1 MKYAY
6 PLNYYET
13 KTYSSKIKD
22 YTKLTTNDKAILL
35 NDFKE
40 YYKYCFWWLK
50 LPCPTL
56 DQLYM
61 AKYIGR
67 IAYKRC
73 KKMLQAQRGLAKSL
87 TTQILVTWL
96 LLRNRREI
104 ICVISA
110 TASRAKSFVAFVG
123 KMFKT
128 IPLLHSLAPKGRDR
142 DNTEKLDVAGK
153 PINDSASL
161 SAFGVTSA
169 KTGSRATFLIYDD
182 VEIPENSDTPD
193 KREKIKR
200 GVAECGNLGIA
211 NSYSELC
218 ICTPQ
223 SSDTVYNNEIFAPF
237 EKTIIPAQYP
247 KKIEVYNGNLA
258 KHIRR
263 ALQRNPKL
271 VGLATDKRNNLE
283 HLVVQMTKGMASY
296 TLQYMLDTSLSD
308 VEKYPL
314 KLRDLIVMDLDP
326 REAPISIVHSNLKH
340 NLLPIN
346 HNGFAGDG
354 YYSPASVSPNTKKY
368 ENVIMAIDP
377 SGRGKDETAYAIVA
391 HLAGRIFV
399 LDFGGL
405 TGGYEESTLVQLAR
419 IALAYEVTL
428 IKAESNFGDGMF
440 VRLLQPILKREY
452 ITKNGAGCKV
462 EEFTSTKNK
471 ELRILEN
478 LEPLMMTNRLVVSK
492 QAILKDSKKESTKY
506 TMSYQLSHLC
516 KIPNCLPNDDIID
529 VIDMGASH
537 FVEVVSRDLVVETRK
552 ILNKIEQ
559 MAEDR
564 QKFGN
569 NISINKNTIN
579 NHKNGVAIAVNVS
592 NTRVNYKKNLLNK

>member
-35 NDFKE
+35 NNFKE
-40 YYKYCFWWLK
+40 YYKYCFWYLK
-50 LPCPTL
+50 LPCPTR

-67 IAYKRC
+67 IAYKKC

-96 LLRNRREI
+96 LLRDRREI

-110 TASRAKSFVAFVG
+110 TAGRAKSFVAFVG

-223 SSDTVYNNEIFAPF
+223 SSDTVYNNEIFVPF
-237 EKTIIPAQYP
+237 ERTIIPAQYP
-247 KKIEVYNGNLA
+247 KKIESYNGNLA
-258 KHIRR
+258 KHIKR
-263 ALQRNPKL
+263 ALERNPKL
-271 VGLATDKRNNLE
+271 IGLATDKRNNLE
-283 HLVVQMTKGMASY
+283 HLVTQMTKGMASY

-314 KLRDLIVMDLDP
+314 KLKDLIVMDLDP
-326 REAPISIVHSNLKH
+326 REAPISIIHSNLK
-340 NLLPIN
+340 NNFIQLN

-354 YYSPASVSPNTKKY
+354 YYAPASISSTTKKY
-368 ENVIMAIDP
+368 ENIIMTIDP
-377 SGRGKDETAYAIVA
+377 SGRGKDETAYAVVA
-391 HLAGRIFV
+391 HLAGRIFI

-405 TGGYEESTLVQLAR
+405 TGGYEEATLTKLAR
-419 IALAYEVTL
+419 IALAYEVNL
-428 IKAESNFGDGMF
+428 IKVESNFGDGMF
-440 VRLLQPILKREY
+440 LKLLQPVVKREY
-452 ITKNGAGCKV
+452 ITKNGAGCKI

-478 LEPLMMTNRLVVSK
+478 LEPLMMTNRLVISK
-492 QAILKDSKKESTKY
+492 QAILRDSKKEIDKY
-506 TMSYQLSHLC
+506 TFSYQLTHLC
-516 KIPNCLPNDDIID
+516 KIPKCLPNDDIID

-537 FVEVVSRDLVVETRK
+537 FVEVVARDLVIETKK
-552 ILNKIEQ
+552 ILSKIEQ

-564 QKFGN
+564 HKFGN
-569 NISINKNTIN
+569 NISV
-579 NHKNGVAIAVNVS
+579 HKNAMNPRNNGIVVAINPTSSRA
-592 NTRVNYKKNLLNK
+592 NYKKNLLNK